1 MAIAQALPFHSYD
14 VKALKEEA
22 VFITDV
28 NEESQRIDCLILDGA
43 AMVADV
49 LSQLANLATLL
60 PAVVLQTNDHNSALN
75 RKQKS
80 SLASLNTT
88 IPDHKSPQDTTF
100 GEETAHLRTD
110 VPYHSAVVGL
120 NIDTISQL
128 PAFIDRSIVQF
139 LKLSL
144 NESLPPEAM
153 HLNQQFQ
160 QQGKQV
166 LRRKQ
171 QNLSNKLKERLGYLG
186 VYYKRDS
193 VNFLRHMEPDD
204 KKVFLAR
211 LKQDYRGIVLG
222 YFSGDTSLN
231 SKIDAYVNTV
241 FFADVPV
248 AHVVE
253 IHMDLMDDFAK
264 QLQIEGRSEEILL
277 DYRLTLIDLLA
288 NLCEMYRRSIPREP

>member
-1 MAIAQALPFHSYD
+1 MAIIQALPSQDYD
-14 VKALKEEA
+14 VNAIKEEP
-22 VFITDV
+22 VFIDHV
-28 NEESQRIDCLILDGA
+28 QQESQRIDCLVLDA
-43 AMVADV
+43 AAAVTDV
-49 LSQLANLATLL
+49 LSHLANLAALL
-60 PAVVLQTNDHNSALN
+60 PAVVLQVNDTHPSINHEEQSRRASSYASERTSAHE
-75 RKQKS
+75 KTS
-80 SLASLNTT
+80 SEAS
-88 IPDHKSPQDTTF
+88 IY
-100 GEETAHLRTD
+100 LRTD

-120 NIDTISQL
+120 NIDAINRL
-128 PAFIDRSIVQF
+128 PAVIDRSIVQF

-171 QNLSNKLKERLGYLG
+171 QNLSQKLKERLGYLG

-193 VNFLRHMEPDD
+193 VNFLRHMEPAD
-204 KKVFLAR
+204 KKAFLAR
-211 LKQDYRGIVLG
+211 LKQDYRGIVLS

-231 SKIDAYVNTV
+231 AKIDAYVNTI

-248 AHVVE
+248 AQIVE

>member
-1 MAIAQALPFHSYD
+1 MAIAHTLPSQDYD
-14 VKALKEEA
+14 VKAIKEEP
-22 VFITDV
+22 VFIDNV
-28 NEESQRIDCLILDGA
+28 QQESQRIDCLVLDGA
-43 AMVADV
+43 AAVTDV

-60 PAVVLQTNDHNSALN
+60 PAVLLQLN
-75 RKQKS
+75 HKHS
-80 SLASLNTT
+80 SLNHEEQSRLASSHVS
-88 IPDHKSPQDTTF
+88 DHKSLHESTSSEAPIY
-100 GEETAHLRTD
+100 LRTD

-120 NIDTISQL
+120 NIDTINRL

-139 LKLSL
+139 LKLSI
-144 NESLPPEAM
+144 NDSLTPEAM

-171 QNLSNKLKERLGYLG
+171 QNLSQKLKERLGYLG

-193 VNFLRHMEPDD
+193 VNFLRHMEPAD
-204 KKVFLAR
+204 KKAFLAR

-248 AHVVE
+248 AQVVE

-288 NLCEMYRRSIPREP
+288 NLCEMYRRSIPRES